1 MENKVAKREVS
12 QKKQKMDFVIP
23 GDIHSPP
30 TDGIENSREEGD
42 RGF

>member
-12 QKKQKMDFVIP
+12 QKKHIMVFVIP
-23 GDIHSPP
+23 EDIHSPS
-30 TDGIENSREEGD
+30 TEGIENSREEGD